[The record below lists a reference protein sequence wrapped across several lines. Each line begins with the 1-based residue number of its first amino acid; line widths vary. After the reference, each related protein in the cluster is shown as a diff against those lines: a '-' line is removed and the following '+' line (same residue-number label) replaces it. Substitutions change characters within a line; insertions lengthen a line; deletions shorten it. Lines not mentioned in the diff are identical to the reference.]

1 MRELVLGMS
10 ITLDGFVAEPNG
22 EPEADWIL
30 RGADSTAWIVERLRQ
45 AGAIAMG
52 SRSYYT
58 MAAFWPYADL
68 PFAPPMNDT
77 PKIVFSRGG
86 LQADIVTRALAEA
99 QQDRGGERHRVT
111 PTAAVLRSWA
121 EPIVARGDLAEEVAR
136 LKAQPGA
143 FINVLGGASLAQSL
157 IAAGLVDEYRLI
169 VHPVALGRGLPLFS
183 ALPQPLPLRLV
194 SRVSFN
200 SGAVGEVYR
209 PA

>member
-10 ITLDGFVAEPNG
+10 ISLDGFVAGPNG

-52 SRSYYT
+52 SRSYYDL
-58 MAAFWPYADL
+58 AAFWPSAES
-68 PFAPPMNDT
+68 PFAPPMNDK
-77 PKIVFSRGG
+77 PKIVFSRNG
-86 LQADIVTRALAEA
+86 LKADFVTRALAEA
-99 QQDRGGERHRVT
+99 QRDRGGDRHRVT
-111 PTAAVLRSWA
+111 PTEAVLRSWA
-121 EPIVARGDLAEEVAR
+121 EPTVACGDLAEEVAR
-136 LKAQPGA
+136 LKEQPGD
-143 FINVLGGASLAQSL
+143 FINALGGARFAQSL
-157 IAAGLVDEYRLI
+157 VAAGVIDEYRLI

-183 ALPQPLPLRLV
+183 GLTQPLRLRLV
-194 SRVSFN
+194 SRVSFG

>member
-10 ITLDGFVAEPNG
+10 ISLDGFVAGPHG

-30 RGADSTAWIVERLRQ
+30 RSADSTAWIVERLRQ

-58 MAAFWPYADL
+58 MAAFWPYAET
-68 PFAPPMNDT
+68 PVAPPMNDT
-77 PKIVFSRGG
+77 PKIVFSRNGIK
-86 LQADIVTRALAEA
+86 ADVVARALAEA
-99 QQDRGGERHRVT
+99 QRDRSGDQQSAVPAE
-111 PTAAVLRSWA
+111 AVLRSWA
-121 EPIVARGDLAEEVAR
+121 EPTVACGDLAEAVAR
-136 LKAQPGA
+136 LKGQPGE

-157 IAAGLVDEYRLI
+157 VAARLVDEYRLI
-169 VHPVALGRGLPLFS
+169 VHPVALGRGLPLF
-183 ALPQPLPLRLV
+183 AGLTQPLQLRLV
-194 SRVSFN
+194 SRVSFD

>member
-10 ITLDGFVAEPNG
+10 ISLDGFVAGPNG
-22 EPEADWIL
+22 EPEADWIR
-30 RGADSTAWIVERLRQ
+30 RGADSTAWLVERLRQ

-58 MAAFWPYADL
+58 MAAFWPYAET
-68 PFAPPMNDT
+68 PVAPPMNDT
-77 PKIVFSRGG
+77 PKIVFSRKG
-86 LQADIVTRALAEA
+86 LKADVVTRALAEA
-99 QQDRGGERHRVT
+99 QRDRSGDQHRAT

-121 EPIVARGDLAEEVAR
+121 EPTVACGDLAAEVAR

-157 IAAGLVDEYRLI
+157 VAAGVIDEYRLI

-183 ALPQPLPLRLV
+183 GLTQPLPLRLV
-194 SRVSFN
+194 SRVSFG

>member
-1 MRELVLGMS
+1 MRQLVLGMS
-10 ITLDGFVAEPNG
+10 ISLDGFVAGPNG

-30 RGADSTAWIVERLRQ
+30 RGADSTAWIVERLWQ

-52 SRSYYT
+52 SRSYYNL
-58 MAAFWPYADL
+58 AAFWPYSDL
-68 PFAPPMNDT
+68 PFAAPMSDK
-77 PKIVFSRGG
+77 PKIVFSRNG
-86 LQADIVTRALAEA
+86 LKADVVARALADA
-99 QQDRGGERHRVT
+99 KQDRGGDQQGVM

-121 EPIVARGDLAEEVAR
+121 EPTVAGGDLAEEVAR

-157 IAAGLVDEYRLI
+157 VTAGVIDEYRLI

-183 ALPQPLPLRLV
+183 GLTRPLTLRLV
-194 SRVSFN
+194 SRVSFD

-209 PA
+209 SA

>member
-10 ITLDGFVAEPNG
+10 ISLDGFVAGPHG

-30 RGADSTAWIVERLRQ
+30 RVADSTAWIVERLRH

-52 SRSYYT
+52 SGSYY
-58 MAAFWPYADL
+58 ALVAFWPYAET

-77 PKIVFSRGG
+77 PKIVFSRHG
-86 LQADIVTRALAEA
+86 LKADVVTRVLADA
-99 QQDRGGERHRVT
+99 QRDRGGDQHRVT
-111 PTAAVLRSWA
+111 PTEAVLRSCA
-121 EPIVARGDLAEEVAR
+121 EPTVARGDLAAAVAR
-136 LKAQPGA
+136 LKAQPGE

-157 IAAGLVDEYRLI
+157 VAAGLVDEYRLI
-169 VHPVALGRGLPLFS
+169 VHPVALGRGLPLF
-183 ALPQPLPLRLV
+183 AGLAQPLQLRLV
-194 SRVSFN
+194 SRVSFD